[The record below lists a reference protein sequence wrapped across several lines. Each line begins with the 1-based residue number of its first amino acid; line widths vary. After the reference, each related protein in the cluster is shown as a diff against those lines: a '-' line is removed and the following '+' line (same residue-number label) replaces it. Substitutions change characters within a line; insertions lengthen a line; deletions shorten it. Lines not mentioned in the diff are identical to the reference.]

1 MALSNTRG
9 MVAELRAVAHLAT
22 DPDILTFIPSGNLGP
37 IDIVTINKRTGEHK
51 YYDVKYASM
60 RKTVKKTHN
69 PMINR
74 SLNKQ
79 QKQLSKVKQPIQIEI
94 IYVYDNG
101 TIRIRS

>member
-9 MVAELRAVAHLAT
+9 MVAELRAAAHLSE
-22 DPDILTFIPSGNLGP
+22 DPNILTFVPAGNLGP
-37 IDIVTINKRTGEHK
+37 IDIITICKQTGEHK

-79 QKQLSKVKQPIQIEI
+79 QKKLAKLKQPIKIEI